1 MSDKTIIFFLIVII
15 SILALVVLYQQFVFN
30 RGIQAKIKQ
39 IDEKLE
45 EILETDS
52 DEKIMIFAQKQFN
65 SFTLENEMKPE
76 SIFSNWSGVIDVSE
90 AKKLGYVIPDNYKE
104 STVPQLS
111 FDTVDRV

>member
-52 DEKIMIFAQKQFN
+52 DKKIMIFTENPVLMNLGAQINCLLIERQKIKFQKGANF
-65 SFTLENEMKPE
+65 F
-76 SIFSNWSGVIDVSE
+76 
-90 AKKLGYVIPDNYKE
+90 
-104 STVPQLS
+104 
-111 FDTVDRV
+111 